1 MTQWLRKGILA
12 LAVASAL
19 AWAAPHGT
27 AARIE
32 RTCEKQPG
40 PTDTV
45 VGTNPAGNQPPG
57 QTEEVSNKECKE
69 FR

>member
-1 MTQWLRKGILA
+1 MRKGLLA

-27 AARIE
+27 AARID
-32 RTCEKQPG
+32 RTSEKQPG

-45 VGTNPAGNQPPG
+45 VATNPSGREVPG
-57 QTEEVSNKECKE
+57 QTDEVSNKECKQ

>member
-45 VGTNPAGNQPPG
+45 VATNPSNREVPG